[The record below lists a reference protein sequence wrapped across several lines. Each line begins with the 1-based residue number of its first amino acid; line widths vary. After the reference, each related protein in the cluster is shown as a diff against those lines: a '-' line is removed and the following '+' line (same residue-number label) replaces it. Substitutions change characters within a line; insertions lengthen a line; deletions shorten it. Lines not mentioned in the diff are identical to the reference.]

1 VLLRLFAIFGDA
13 MARAKSTA
21 TPRQPKDNVDL
32 QVIDASTRDDTV
44 EASSAFNQDAGEDTP
59 FR

>member
-1 VLLRLFAIFGDA
+1 
-13 MARAKSTA
+13 
-21 TPRQPKDNVDL
+21 VDL